1 METTLKR
8 LTDDALS
15 LSIQQRAIL
24 ARVLIS
30 SMDKEN
36 FQLDIDNAWEA
47 ELEKRI
53 QDICFGKVKGVPA
66 AEVFAKLREKYR

>member
-1 METTLKR
+1 MEITLKR
-8 LTDDALS
+8 LTDDALL
-15 LSIQQRAIL
+15 LSIRQRGIF

-30 SMDKEN
+30 SMDKN
-36 FQLDIDNAWEA
+36 FQQDIDNAWKA

-53 QDICFGKVKGVPA
+53 QDIRFGKVKGVPA

>member
-1 METTLKR
+1 MATTLKR

-15 LSIQQRAIL
+15 LSIRQRAIL

-30 SMDKEN
+30 SMDRD
-36 FQLDIDNAWEA
+36 FQQDIDNAWEA

-53 QDICFGKVKGVPA
+53 QDIRFGKVKGVPA